1 MSEDLRFPIG
11 EFDKNIEITP
21 ELKAKFLNDIAKLPQ
36 LVRNVVEGLN
46 DEQLDTPYRPEG
58 WKIRQ
63 VVHHIPDSHLNS
75 YIRFKWALTEDSP
88 VIKPYF
94 EERWAELGDSKM
106 PIENSL
112 DLLEKLHFRWSQLL
126 NSLSDDDFQ
135 RKLIH
140 PDTGEWNL
148 LQMLALYSWHGNHH
162 LAHITSL
169 IKRNGW

>member
-11 EFDKNIEITP
+11 EFDKSVEITS
-21 ELKAKFLNDIAKLPQ
+21 ELKEIFLQDIAELPR
-36 LVRNVVEGLN
+36 LVRKAVEGLS

-58 WKIRQ
+58 WTIRQ

-75 YIRFKWALTEDSP
+75 YIRFKWALTENSP
-88 VIKPYF
+88 TIKAYY

-126 NSLSDDDFQ
+126 RSLSDEDFA
-135 RKLIH
+135 KTLKH
-140 PDTGEWNL
+140 PDSGEWNL
-148 LQMLALYSWHGNHH
+148 LQMLGLYSWHGRHH
-162 LAHITSL
+162 TAHINKL
-169 IKRNGW
+169 RERNNW